1 MIRILAFV
9 LVLLVTWSCSQ
20 HSSKP
25 AAVTFHNINAKY
37 NAIWQ
42 ADRLLITLHKQLA
55 DERTENYASELPIIA
70 PVDSAFGIAHKLE
83 IGNLIR
89 KASLVIDRHQ
99 NSAYVDDA
107 YLLIAEGRI
116 LQKDFKNAVETLKYI
131 NTLEPDIQTQKR
143 ALTLLYQLYL
153 IQNDF
158 ESAEKA
164 ETFLI
169 ENELIETDYY
179 LAKAYEHQQ
188 KGEINASI
196 NSLNQIAG
204 KVKNRS
210 DRSRLYFIL
219 GQLNERINQRAQAK
233 EAYQTSM
240 RQKSNYELT
249 LRANIAYKS
258 LDQSIPALEKM
269 LADPKNE
276 DQKSEIYVAMGRIYM
291 EQKDLKQAK
300 NAWEKATQ
308 NNPNKGELYFQLAN
322 LFAYQIKDY
331 PKASAYFDSAAISLS
346 NTHPSFSKAQKL
358 KKDWNKYVELA
369 NIIQQEDSLQHLA
382 KMPLGDLK
390 ALYKQSQIN
399 KNKQSDS
406 LQKRQAQPQKTLATF
421 TRRPPSPDQ
430 QSFYFYNEQARI
442 KGEQEFSMKWGIR
455 NLEDYW
461 NRKNK
466 QSAPLIQNTNQ
477 AIGIIEGSKIE
488 DRQMR
493 ADSMEIWLNT
503 LPTTDSKLLASN
515 KIKEQALFE
524 LGKYGKTQME
534 DNALARVPL
543 KRLLTEFPYTSYEA
557 EALYL
562 SYLSAENKQAKS
574 NFRTQLFDRF
584 PDSIYKLT
592 ILKLET
598 GALTDSKE
606 QQAEKAYEAAYLLFK
621 SNGFSEALFACQQM
635 RINFPGSK
643 SEDKIVFLSALCQ
656 AGLKNTLDY
665 EKTLKQFVQLFP
677 LSPLKPEAEARI
689 KAIPKNK

>member
-1 MIRILAFV
+1 MIRILTLV

-42 ADRLLITLHKQLA
+42 ADRLLISLQKQLA
-55 DERTENYASELPIIA
+55 EERTENYASDLPILA
-70 PVDSAFGIAHKLE
+70 PVDSTFGISHKLE

-116 LQKDFKNAVETLKYI
+116 LQNDYKNAVETLKYI

-153 IQNDF
+153 TQNDF

-169 ENELIETDYY
+169 ENELIGTEYY

-196 NSLNQIAG
+196 IALNRIAG
-204 KVKNRS
+204 KVRNRS
-210 DRSRLYFIL
+210 ERSRLFFIL
-219 GQLNERINQRAQAK
+219 GQLNERINQRGQAQ

-258 LDQSIPALEKM
+258 LEQSIPALEKM

-276 DQKSEIYVAMGRIYM
+276 DQQAEIYVAIGKIYL
-291 EQKDLKQAK
+291 EQKDLNQAK
-300 NAWEKATQ
+300 IAWVKATK

-322 LFAYQIKDY
+322 LFANQIKDY

-346 NTHPSFSKAQKL
+346 SSHPAYAKAQKL

-369 NIIQQEDSLQHLA
+369 GVITMEDSLQKLA
-382 KMPLGDLK
+382 KLSLNELK
-390 ALYKQSQIN
+390 AIYNQSQAK
-399 KNKQSDS
+399 KNSLKDS
-406 LQKRQAQPQKTLATF
+406 IAKIKAQPQKTLATF
-421 TRRPPSPDQ
+421 TRRPSNPDQ

-442 KGEQEFSMKWGIR
+442 RGEQEFSMKWGIR
-455 NLEDYW
+455 TLEDFW

-466 QSAPLIQNTNQ
+466 QTASLMPNVNQ
-477 AIGIIEGSKIE
+477 VNELAEGAKIP
-488 DRQMR
+488 DGQVST
-493 ADSMEIWLNT
+493 DSMDIWLNSI
-503 LPTTDSKLLASN
+503 PRTDAQLIASN
-515 KIKEQALFE
+515 KKKEQALFD
-524 LGKYGKTQME
+524 LGKYCKTQME
-534 DNALARVPL
+534 DHALARQPL
-543 KRLLTEFPYTSYEA
+543 KRLLTEFPYSSFEA

-562 SYLSAENKQAKS
+562 SYLCAENRQEKAIT
-574 NFRTQLFDRF
+574 RGTLFDRF
-584 PDSIYKLT
+584 PDSIFKLT

-598 GALTDSKE
+598 GTLSDTKE
-606 QQAEKAYEAAYLLFK
+606 QQAEKAYESAYQLFK
-621 SNGFSEALFACQQM
+621 SNTFELALRACQQL
-635 RINFPGSK
+635 RVNYPGSK
-643 SEDKIVFLSALCQ
+643 TEDKIVFLSALCH
-656 AGLKNTLDY
+656 AGLKNALEY

-677 LSPLKPEAEARI
+677 FSPLKAEAEERI

>member
-1 MIRILAFV
+1 MIRILSVV

-20 HSSKP
+20 HSTKP

-55 DERTENYASELPIIA
+55 DERIENYASELPIIA

-89 KASLVIDRHQ
+89 KASLVIERHQ
-99 NSAYVDDA
+99 NSAYVDNA

-131 NTLEPDIQTQKR
+131 NTLEPDIQSQKR
-143 ALTLLYQLYL
+143 ALNLLYQLYL

-169 ENELIETDYY
+169 ENELIGTDYY

-240 RQKSNYELT
+240 HQKSNYELT

-382 KMPLGDLK
+382 KMPLGELK

-399 KNKQSDS
+399 KNKRSDS
-406 LQKRQAQPQKTLATF
+406 IQKSQAQPQKTLATF
-421 TRRPPSPDQ
+421 TRRPATPEQ

-477 AIGIIEGSKIE
+477 AIGIVEGSKTE
-488 DRQMR
+488 DMQMR
-493 ADSMEIWLNT
+493 ADSMEIWLNSI
-503 LPTTDSKLLASN
+503 PTTDSKLLASN

-574 NFRTQLFDRF
+574 YFRTQLFDRF

-621 SNGFSEALFACQQM
+621 SNGFSEALLACQQM